1 MSSVRTRASEPTHA
15 ERVRSIIAA
24 ASSLS
29 ATVNGIRDDI
39 LGADL
44 VRFGGRGIGLHVPDD
59 CLPAREAAKAP
70 AGPLPVVLEW
80 TDVAPVAVQQRLR
93 ARVRLTGWLH
103 ARGPAPAGGPGMLL
117 QPRQLALATGGSSSP
132 VDPAELPVAEP
143 DPLARF
149 EAALLIHLAED
160 HQDQVA
166 ALTRLLAARELLGVT
181 RVTPLAL
188 DRYGIVLRL
197 DYLDGRRDVRLAFTE
212 PLTDADQVG
221 HRIHT
226 LIAHS
231 VRHGRRSTR
240 A

>member
-1 MSSVRTRASEPTHA
+1 MSSVRTRAAEPTRA

-29 ATVNGIRDDI
+29 VTVNGVRDDI
-39 LGADL
+39 RGTDL
-44 VRFGGRGIGLHVPDD
+44 VRFGQGIGLHVPDD
-59 CLPAREAAKAP
+59 CRPAREAAGAA

-80 TDVAPVAVQQRLR
+80 TDVAPVSVRQRLR

-103 ARGPAPAGGPGMLL
+103 AGEPGPGDRPGLL
-117 QPRQLALATGGSSSP
+117 LEPRQVALATGGSGGP
-132 VDPAELPVAEP
+132 VDPAELTAAEP

-197 DYLDGRRDVRLAFTE
+197 DYLDSSRDARLAFAE
-212 PLTDADQVG
+212 PLTDVDQVG
-221 HRIHT
+221 RRIHT

-231 VRHGRRSTR
+231 VRHGRRYTR